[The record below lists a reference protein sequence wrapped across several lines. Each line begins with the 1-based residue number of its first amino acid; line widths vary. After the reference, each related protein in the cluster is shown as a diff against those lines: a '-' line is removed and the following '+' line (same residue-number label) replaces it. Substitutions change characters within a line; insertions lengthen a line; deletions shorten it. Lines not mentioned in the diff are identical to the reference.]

1 MFQQSQLLV
10 EEEAKNVVEKKEL
23 LERIHVE

>member
-1 MFQQSQLLV
+1 MFQQFQLLV
-10 EEEAKNVVEKKEL
+10 EEEAKNIVEKKEL